1 MCALKNNYVISL
13 RPVNAFPAMKQ
24 NFMEELKIIKIGG
37 NILDKPTQL
46 QRFLSDFASLSGAK
60 ILVHGGGKIAST
72 IGERLGII
80 PQYVHGRRIT
90 DAQTLEL
97 VTMVYGGLINKQVV
111 AQLQALNCNALGLTG
126 ADANT
131 ILASKRPVR
140 EVDFGYAGD
149 VAGSRSINVEVLK
162 GLVTLGITPVFA
174 PLTHD
179 GDGNLLNTNA
189 DTIASVL
196 ATALAP
202 HYEVKLIYCFEK
214 KGVLQDATDNSSVIS
229 LIDLAKFE
237 ELKETGV
244 VSEGMIPKL
253 DNAFAALGKGVQAVQ
268 IGDAAEINDIVA
280 GGKAGTLIRL

>member
-1 MCALKNNYVISL
+1 M
-13 RPVNAFPAMKQ
+13 
-24 NFMEELKIIKIGG
+24 
-37 NILDKPTQL
+37 DKPTQL
-46 QRFLSDFASLSGAK
+46 QRFLSDFASLPGAK

-72 IGERLGII
+72 IGQRLGIT
-80 PQYVHGRRIT
+80 PKYNEGRRIT
-90 DAQTLEL
+90 DAETLEL

-111 AQLQALNCNALGLTG
+111 AQLQAFNCNAIGLTG
-126 ADANT
+126 ADGNT

-140 EVDFGYAGD
+140 EVGYGFAGD
-149 VAGSRSINVEVLK
+149 VAGNKSIHVEVLQ
-162 GLVTLGITPVFA
+162 GLLALGITPVFA

-202 HYEVKLIYCFEK
+202 LYQVKLIYCFEK
-214 KGVLQDATDNSSVIS
+214 KGVLQVATDETSVIAH
-229 LIDLAKFE
+229 IDKAKFR

-253 DNAFAALGKGVQAVQ
+253 DNAFAALDQGVLAVQ
-268 IGDAAEINDIVA
+268 IGDAAEINDIVI
-280 GGKAGTLIRL
+280 GGKAGTRLTL